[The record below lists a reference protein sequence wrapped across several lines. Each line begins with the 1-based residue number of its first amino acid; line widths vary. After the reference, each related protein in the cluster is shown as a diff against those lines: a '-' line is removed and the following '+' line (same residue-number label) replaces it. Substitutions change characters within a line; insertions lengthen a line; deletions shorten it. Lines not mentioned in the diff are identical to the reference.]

1 MRIGELSARTGVS
14 ARSIRYYEQ
23 QGLLA
28 ARRTA
33 SGQRLFAESAVER
46 VRLIQRLF
54 AAGLSSRRMSEL
66 LPCVTD
72 PDIRT
77 HWLTDRLREERAR
90 MTAEMAQ
97 LSRAVSVLDEIVT
110 DMTVDDTART
120 PAAGRACP

>member
-28 ARRTA
+28 STRTA
-33 SGQRLFAESAVER
+33 AGQRVFAESAVER
-46 VRLIQRLF
+46 VRLIRRLF
-54 AAGLSSRRMSEL
+54 EAGLSSRRMAEL

-77 HWLTDRLREERAR
+77 PWLTDRLREERSR
-90 MTAEMAQ
+90 LLAEMAR
-97 LSRAVSVLDEIVT
+97 LSRTVAVLDDVVA
-110 DMTVDDTART
+110 DMTVSVAEDTRR
-120 PAAGRACP
+120 AAA

>member
-28 ARRTA
+28 AVRTA
-33 SGQRLFAESAVER
+33 SGQRVFAESAVDR

-54 AAGLSSRRMSEL
+54 DAGLSSRRMAKL

-72 PDIRT
+72 PEVRT
-77 HWLTDRLREERAR
+77 SWLTDRLREERTR
-90 MTAEMAQ
+90 MTAEMAR
-97 LSRAVSVLDEIVT
+97 LAHAVAVLDDVVS
-110 DMTVDDTART
+110 DMTVTEDTRD
-120 PAAGRACP
+120 PAA

>member
-28 ARRTA
+28 AVRTA
-33 SGQRLFAESAVER
+33 SGQRVFGESAVER

-54 AAGLSSRRMSEL
+54 DAGLSSRRMSEL
-66 LPCVTD
+66 LPCVTN

-77 HWLTDRLREERAR
+77 RWLTDRLREERTR
-90 MTAEMAQ
+90 MEAEMAR
-97 LSRAVSVLDEIVT
+97 LAHAVAVLDEVVT
-110 DMTVDDTART
+110 DMTVADD
-120 PAAGRACP
+120 PVPERACP

>member
-28 ARRTA
+28 AVRTT
-33 SGQRLFAESAVER
+33 SGQRVFAESAVER

-54 AAGLSSRRMSEL
+54 SAGLSSRRMSEL

-77 HWLTDRLREERAR
+77 RWLTDRLREERTR
-90 MTAEMAQ
+90 MEAEMAQ
-97 LSRAVSVLDEIVT
+97 LAHAVAVLDEVVT
-110 DMTVDDTART
+110 DMTVADD
-120 PAAGRACP
+120 AAPGGACP